1 MLLLTIRRL
10 FNRLVCYTEQMSER
24 LRIPDSI
31 RETVATPNWY
41 DKLGRIRGGMML
53 GSLAARNAT
62 EVANLTGGVAN
73 RAKSLLLRVFTD
85 LLEEGAIAL
94 GQTGP
99 NWDADRQAIDTVVVH
114 HTGSKEPMDLA
125 RLNALHLLNLYV
137 PKYRNPG
144 PDIEVIGGT
153 PVYSGHANESGRQ
166 VFYGYHWLVRADGSR
181 EHLLPDEAIGWQ
193 AGDWDVNTRSVAVC
207 FDGDFEDGGQP
218 SNPALESAAELI
230 ADSYSQ
236 VESVRV
242 LGHGAI
248 VQTACPGSEFD
259 VWGAEL
265 RALVEANRN

>member
-1 MLLLTIRRL
+1 MLLLTIMPVC
-10 FNRLVCYTEQMSER
+10 NRLICYTKQMSER

-41 DKLGRIRGGMML
+41 DKLGRIRGGLML

-62 EVANLTGGVAN
+62 EVANLSGGVAD
-73 RAKSLLLRVFTD
+73 RAKGLLLRVFTE
-85 LLEEGAIAL
+85 LLEEDAVTL

-99 NWDADRQAIDTVVVH
+99 NWDADRQSVDTVVVH
-114 HTGSKEPMDLA
+114 HTGSKDRMDLE

-144 PDIEVIGGT
+144 PDVEIIGGT
-153 PVYSGHANESGRQ
+153 PVYSGHADASGRQ
-166 VFYGYHWLVRADGSR
+166 VFYGYHWLVREDGSR
-181 EHLLPDEAIGWQ
+181 EHLLPDEAIGWH
-193 AGDWDVNTRSVAVC
+193 AGNWDVNTRSVAVC
-207 FDGDFEDGGQP
+207 FDGSFEDGGQP
-218 SNPALESAAELI
+218 SSPALESAAELI
-230 ADSYSQ
+230 ADNYSQ
-236 VESVRV
+236 VESARI

-265 RALVEANRN
+265 RALVEASRS